1 MVMQEVEFEGQEG
14 ELMAEVEEYVGDLV
28 EEILVHYQVILLGQK
43 DHTDLA
49 RGVSLDLYLE
59 YEGVGWET
67 LSVEFSEILMV

>member
-1 MVMQEVEFEGQEG
+1 MVMLEVEFEGQEG

-49 RGVSLDLYLE
+49 RGVSLDLYLV